1 MDMEDTVIIMV
12 IIITEVFLFL
22 IEVSDSIDGVLP
34 VELTKLLEGI
44 TTWTTIMDGIL
55 IAMTNF

>member
-1 MDMEDTVIIMV
+1 MDMEDTVTIMD

-34 VELTKLLEGI
+34 VELTKLLEDI

-55 IAMTNF
+55 IVMTNF

>member
-1 MDMEDTVIIMV
+1 MDMEDTVTIMA

-34 VELTKLLEGI
+34 VELTKILEDI
-44 TTWTTIMDGIL
+44 TIWTTIMDGIL
-55 IAMTNF
+55 IATTNF

>member
-1 MDMEDTVIIMV
+1 MEDTVTIMD

-34 VELTKLLEGI
+34 VELTKLLEDI

-55 IAMTNF
+55 IVMTNF